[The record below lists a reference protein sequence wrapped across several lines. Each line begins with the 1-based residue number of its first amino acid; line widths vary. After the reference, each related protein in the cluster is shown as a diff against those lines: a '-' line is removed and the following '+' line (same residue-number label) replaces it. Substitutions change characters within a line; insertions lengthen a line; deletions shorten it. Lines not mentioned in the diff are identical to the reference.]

1 MDLAT
6 KGEAPFANLVKMQVV
21 MQPPQQVEGASF
33 PNGGRKSLLFSDGRQ
48 KAARLARDIPRE
60 VELDSFRQAL
70 ALAARRLQDAG
81 RDPRLNRALY
91 IAFVSVVKEFF
102 LNFFDREDQR
112 GLRQHVRHFDE
123 RYDGQLLTA
132 LDPDG
137 GWEPGQIPNRY
148 REALLRQLCSPFYS
162 LFSATVAYVTPSRS
176 AMTQLETGLRG
187 IADAAAPHTMD
198 IASAWIYGMLD
209 DLAFDSTISDN
220 VRGIVAG
227 YPRNVWG
234 SNGEIERGLS
244 QLLAARCSFGPAECE
259 ALRQLF
265 LRVLCDN
272 KDGLFFLEPNQLRLQ
287 LALTSPW
294 FQCPTCTFIGPIAP
308 LQSCFNCGA
317 ADPRQLDPL
326 TSEYIRSRKGFWRR
340 PIIEVLE
347 GSARPVHI
355 TADEHTA
362 QLSQRDKGVVYAT
375 TERYELRFQDIVIDE
390 EDGPIDVLSC
400 TTTMEVGVD
409 IGSLVAIGLRN
420 VPPQRENYQQRAGR
434 AGRRGAA
441 VSTVITYG
449 QGGPHDS
456 HFFFHPREIVSGEPR
471 LPMVKIDNEKI
482 ARRHVHSYLFQ
493 TFFHN
498 MLDAGATPPPGAA
511 GALQTA
517 LGTTRAFFSGDLT
530 NPFTFEGF
538 RVWSEE
544 EILSPQNGERAA
556 IIAGW
561 LPPALSDD
569 LPQWVRNIT
578 RELLNV
584 LDDLRAGELLRQQTL
599 NENEHAEITET
610 DDADPEESAENENTD
625 DDEST
630 SQLLDF
636 LFDQGILPTYAFP
649 RSLSSFLVERFEF
662 RNGRRRVV
670 AAERPQQSAALALS
684 EYAPGRLIVIDKK
697 TYRSGGVAASALPS
711 TLDRAAP
718 LFQSVRRYTFCPH
731 CTYVQDPEAPGGVGE
746 LCPLCGT
753 DGLRGME
760 MISPATYHPEN
771 GRERDETDHDQE
783 FTYAT
788 SAQFPVPVGD
798 ADVGQWEN
806 LGVRSRHTFA
816 ADRILIVVNKG
827 KEGDNAGFDVCDR
840 CGIARVHGQGFHA
853 QHRRPYLVET
863 RPGQR
868 ITDCDGNVR
877 HVFLGHTFRS
887 DLMIWR
893 LDVGSPLATNVSQSV
908 VINALNDALRT
919 LADGLLL
926 AASRW
931 LEVDANEFSVG
942 FRIVP
947 GADAGRLRADIYLF
961 DTLSGGAGYSD
972 QVGRELSEILRG
984 ALIPLLRDCPGDCER
999 SCYNC
1004 LRHYGNQFWHAS
1016 LDRKLA
1022 SALMA
1027 YAIDGVAPQPGDVES
1042 QAAMLAPLMRML
1054 ELDGITCMSPSTTNG
1069 QRVPLVARGAS
1080 GNELSI
1086 GVFNGLLDD
1095 AAIAGSHPVTHGG
1108 GDVLLL
1114 NEYLLT
1120 RNLPAAYDR
1129 IKAHPSMRVTAQ

>member
-1 MDLAT
+1 M
-6 KGEAPFANLVKMQVV
+6 
-21 MQPPQQVEGASF
+21 
-33 PNGGRKSLLFSDGRQ
+33 
-48 KAARLARDIPRE
+48 
-60 VELDSFRQAL
+60 
-70 ALAARRLQDAG
+70 
-81 RDPRLNRALY
+81 Y
-91 IAFVSVVKEFF
+91 
-102 LNFFDREDQR
+102 
-112 GLRQHVRHFDE
+112 
-123 RYDGQLLTA
+123 
-132 LDPDG
+132 
-137 GWEPGQIPNRY
+137 
-148 REALLRQLCSPFYS
+148 
-162 LFSATVAYVTPSRS
+162 
-176 AMTQLETGLRG
+176 
-187 IADAAAPHTMD
+187 
-198 IASAWIYGMLD
+198 
-209 DLAFDSTISDN
+209 
-220 VRGIVAG
+220 
-227 YPRNVWG
+227 
-234 SNGEIERGLS
+234 
-244 QLLAARCSFGPAECE
+244 
-259 ALRQLF
+259 
-265 LRVLCDN
+265 
-272 KDGLFFLEPNQLRLQ
+272 
-287 LALTSPW
+287 
-294 FQCPTCTFIGPIAP
+294 
-308 LQSCFNCGA
+308 
-317 ADPRQLDPL
+317 
-326 TSEYIRSRKGFWRR
+326 
-340 PIIEVLE
+340 
-347 GSARPVHI
+347 
-355 TADEHTA
+355 
-362 QLSQRDKGVVYAT
+362 
-375 TERYELRFQDIVIDE
+375 
-390 EDGPIDVLSC
+390 
-400 TTTMEVGVD
+400 
-409 IGSLVAIGLRN
+409 LRN
-420 VPPQRENYQQRAGR
+420 EKTINRGRVR

-456 HFFFHPREIVSGEPR
+456 HFFFHPREIVTGEPR

-482 ARRHVHSYLFQ
+482 ARRHVHSYIFQ

-498 MLDAGATPPPGAA
+498 MLDAGATPPAGAA

-517 LGTTRAFFSGDLT
+517 LGTTRAFFSGDPA
-530 NPFTFEGF
+530 NPFTFDGF
-538 RVWSEE
+538 RDWTEE

-556 IIAGW
+556 IIAEW
-561 LPPALSDD
+561 LPPALSDN
-569 LPQWVRNIT
+569 LPQWVRDIT

-584 LDDLRAGELLRQQTL
+584 LDDLRAGELLRQQAV
-599 NENEHAEITET
+599 NELEHAEITDT
-610 DDADPEESAENENTD
+610 DDADSEENDENENT

-670 AAERPQQSAALALS
+670 AAERPQQSAALAPS

-697 TYRSGGVAASALPS
+697 TYRSGGVAASALPN

-718 LFQSVRRYTFCPH
+718 LFQAVRRYTFCPH

-746 LCPLCGT
+746 RCPLCGT

-771 GRERDETDHDQE
+771 GREIDETDHDQE

-798 ADVGQWEN
+798 TDVGRWEN
-806 LGVRSRHTFA
+806 LGASSRHTFA
-816 ADRILIVVNKG
+816 TDRLLIVVNKG

-840 CGIARVHGQGFHA
+840 CGIAHVHGQGFRG

-868 ITDCDGNVR
+868 LTDCDGNVR

-893 LDVGSPLATNVSQSV
+893 LDVGSPLATNVSLSI

-947 GADAGRLRADIYLF
+947 GVDAGRLRADIYLF

-984 ALIPLLRDCPGDCER
+984 ALIPLLHDCPGGCER

-1016 LDRKLA
+1016 LDRQLA

-1027 YAIDGVAPQPGDVES
+1027 YAIDGVVPQPDNVNS
-1042 QAAMLAPLMRML
+1042 QAAKLAPLRRML
-1054 ELDGITCMSPSTTNG
+1054 ELDGIACNSPSSTNA
-1069 QRVPLVARGAS
+1069 QPVPLLARGAS
-1080 GNELSI
+1080 GNGLSI

-1095 AAIAGSHPVTHGG
+1095 AVIAGLHPVTQEG

-1129 IKAHPSMRVTAQ
+1129 IKAHASMGAPAQSYLFIAPPAKNGKSYRSLKLFLW